1 MELFLPNNCVKIPK
15 IIQTLLMEM
24 TSPLVQV
31 YVPVV
36 VVVSVVVVVVLAV
49 VDVPVVVVQSERK
62 DEKTSVPSIYI

>member
-24 TSPLVQV
+24 TSPLAHV

-36 VVVSVVVVVVLAV
+36 VSVVVAPVAPVVP
-49 VDVPVVVVQSERK
+49 VDVDVAFPVVG
-62 DEKTSVPSIYI
+62 